1 MGTGGAGGVA
11 AKLVEILGMTLIRA
25 DAVRGATWSTLES
38 VAGQGLSFL
47 VFLLLARILA
57 PADFGVVAIAN
68 VYVLVAQFFIF
79 QGLGQAIIQFADLDD
94 EHLDTV
100 FWINLA
106 VGVFFLV
113 LTLLGAGLVQRWF
126 QVPSLAAILR
136 GLSPIFILAA
146 LTDVQNNLLTRRLQ
160 FRSLAIRTLS
170 SYFAGGVTG
179 IVMAL
184 SGAGAWSLVGQQ
196 LVLWIVNLVALWGA
210 SDWRPRVGF
219 CPARA
224 RRLLRFGVNLLWVD
238 LVSLLSRRSD
248 QLFVGK
254 VLGPAAVGSYAVGAR
269 VATLLSEVLVR
280 SLARFTVSA
289 LSRLQTQSAR
299 LVSAV
304 YQVMEMQ
311 SAFVAPAAVGLA
323 IVSPEVVNL
332 FFGPKWSAS
341 VPIMQVLLLAC
352 PFEAMSAIHQSI
364 FVAQGRPSWCSAVTT
379 IHAAANVILFAVAIH
394 WGALAV
400 AVAFT
405 ARAVLM
411 YPVELAFLRRA
422 TVISASRIVRLLLPQ
437 ALAVASMALGVYL
450 IRRQIGVCPAAARL
464 AISVA
469 AGAAIYAATMALL
482 NPRLLMVLWSLRD
495 PAT

>member
-1 MGTGGAGGVA
+1 
-11 AKLVEILGMTLIRA
+11 MTPIRHRA
-25 DAVRGATWSTLES
+25 MRGATWATLES

-79 QGLGQAIIQFADLDD
+79 QGLGQAIIQFEDLDD

-106 VGVFFLV
+106 VGVFFLA
-113 LTLLGAGLVQRWF
+113 LTLLAAGLVQRWF
-126 QVPSLAAILR
+126 AVPSLAAILR

-146 LTDVQNNLLTRRLQ
+146 LSDVQNNLLTRHMQ
-160 FRSLAIRTLS
+160 FRALALRTLG
-170 SYFAGGVTG
+170 SYLAGGITG

-184 SGAGAWSLVGQQ
+184 AGAGAWSLVGQQ
-196 LVLWIVNLVALWGA
+196 VVLWLVNLVALWG
-210 SDWRPRVGF
+210 SSEWRPRLRFSRQG
-219 CPARA
+219 A
-224 RRLLRFGVNLLWVD
+224 RRLVRFGVNLLWVD

-254 VLGPAAVGSYAVGAR
+254 VFGSALLGVYAVGAR

-280 SLARFTVSA
+280 SLARFSVSTF
-289 LSRLQTQSAR
+289 SRLQTEGGR

-323 IVSPEVVNL
+323 LVAPEVVYL
-332 FFGPKWSAS
+332 FFGTKWAAS

-352 PFEAMSAIHQSI
+352 PFEAMSAIHQSVL
-364 FVAQGRPSWCSAVTT
+364 VAQGRPAWCSVVTT
-379 IHAAANVILFAVAIH
+379 FHAAANILLFAVAIR

-422 TVISASRIVRLLLPQ
+422 TVISAGHVVRLLLPQ
-437 ALAVASMALGVYL
+437 VLAVAVMAAAVQL
-450 IRRQIGVCPAAARL
+450 IRGQIGEWPPALRL
-464 AISVA
+464 TISVA
-469 AGAAIYAATMALL
+469 SGALIYGGALTL
-482 NPRLLMVLWSLRD
+482 VNPRLLTVLWSFRALAAKASV
-495 PAT
+495 PVE